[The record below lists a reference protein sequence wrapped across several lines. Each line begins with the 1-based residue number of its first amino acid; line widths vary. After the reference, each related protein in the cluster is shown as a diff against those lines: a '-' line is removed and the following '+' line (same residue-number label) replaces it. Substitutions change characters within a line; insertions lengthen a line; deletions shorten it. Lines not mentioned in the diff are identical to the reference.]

1 MFKKIAIATLVLII
15 VVSIVFGY
23 LYIKDQRLPNY
34 DAVQAIPIDA
44 SIIIK
49 SQNALSKLNAIRAG
63 NEIWS
68 ELINLPAVN
77 RLDEDFAVISDFVG
91 KIPEASEIFTQKEI
105 VISLHKQNK
114 KDIGILYFIPL
125 NASRDK
131 KLILESISAKLES
144 LNQPVKR
151 NFESNVIYQIVINEP
166 KRIFYLSF
174 IKGLLII
181 SPSDKLIENALQQA
195 GTSESLKNDTGF
207 LKVSK
212 TAGKNVDAN
221 VYLNFS
227 HLPELASTLFNTNLE
242 PLVNDFNN
250 LGNWAE
256 LDLTIKVDA
265 VLLNGFTFSNSSLN
279 NYLNIFMQQQPV
291 EHKMNSILPSNTSV
305 FYSFG
310 ISSVDQYL
318 ENYKKYLEKLGKLNS
333 YKLLID
339 KFKNQYNIDM
349 EKDFLGVLDQEVGL
363 VMTDNTESDQ
373 NQNKFIVMQVKGK
386 SIAENTIN
394 YMVKSIADSENKK
407 LKDYIKETQ
416 IDKETKYKIYKFP
429 AKNVFENFFGFLFA
443 ETNFNYCTFVDNY
456 LIFSSSEDALL
467 KFIHANILKKTLVF
481 DVKFSQFTEFL
492 SSKSN
497 FYFYCNMLR
506 STELI
511 ASVLND
517 TLKNGF
523 KKHKENFKKFQALAL
538 QFSRTNDM
546 IYNNLFLKYI
556 PDTRVEAITIWE
568 SRLDT
573 VIDFKPTLVTNH
585 YSKENEI
592 FVQDMNHKIYLINKV
607 GRILWQI
614 QLNEKINSEI
624 FQVDYYKNG
633 KLQLLFSTQSQIHL
647 IDRNGN
653 YVERY
658 PIKLR
663 SASTAGISV
672 FDYEKNRDYRL
683 FVPCRNKNIY
693 AYDIQGNL
701 INGWTFQQ
709 SDKIVSTPVQHFA
722 LNTNDY
728 IVFADSYRIYI
739 LNRKG
744 EERLRI
750 KNQFIKSDNNQF
762 TLETE
767 SQKPHVVTTDTSGT
781 IKMIYFDGKVEE
793 LIIRKFTPNHYFD
806 YQDLDG
812 DGSKDFIFVDKNKL
826 EVYKQNGGLYFE
838 HSFNEPIVDPP
849 IYFYF
854 SYDDRKIGIVSKTS
868 NQIYLFNNDGKLY
881 TGFPLKGS
889 TKFTIGFFERGSTSF
904 NLIVGTNYNLL
915 YNYSVN

>member
-23 LYIKDQRLPNY
+23 LYIKDQRLPNF
-34 DAVQAIPIDA
+34 DAIQAVPIDA

-49 SQNALSKLNAIRAG
+49 SQNAISKLNNIRAG

-68 ELINLPAVN
+68 ELKNLPAVN
-77 RLDEDFAVISDFVG
+77 RLDEDFAVIIDFVG
-91 KIPEASEIFTQKEI
+91 KIPEASEIFAQKEI

-114 KDIGILYFIPL
+114 KDLGVLYYIPL

-131 KLILESISAKLES
+131 KLFLEGITAKLG
-144 LNQPVKR
+144 LGNQPVKR
-151 NFESNVIYQIVINEP
+151 NFESNVIYQIATNQSNRTI
-166 KRIFYLSF
+166 YLSF

-181 SPSDKLIENALQQA
+181 SPSGKMIENALQQA
-195 GTSESLKNDTGF
+195 GTSESHKNDAGF
-207 LKVSK
+207 LRVSK

-221 VYLNFS
+221 VYINFK
-227 HLPELASTLFNTNLE
+227 HLPEIASTLFNTNLQ
-242 PLVNDFNN
+242 PLINDFNN
-250 LGNWAE
+250 IGNWAE

-339 KFKNQYNIDM
+339 KFKNQYNIDL
-349 EKDFLGVLDQEVGL
+349 EKDFLGMLDQEVGL
-363 VMTDNTESDQ
+363 VMTDNSESDQ
-373 NQNKFIVMQVKGK
+373 NQNKYLVMQVKGR

-394 YMVKSIADSENKK
+394 SMVESIADSENKK
-407 LKDYIKETQ
+407 LKDYIKETH

-429 AKNVFENFFGFLFA
+429 TKNVFENFFGFLFA

-467 KFIHANILKKTLVF
+467 KFIHANILKKTLEF

-523 KKHKENFKKFQALAL
+523 KTHKETFKKFQALAF

-556 PDTRVEAITIWE
+556 PDTRAEAITIWE

-592 FVQDMNHKIYLINKV
+592 FVQDLNHKIYLINKV

-624 FQVDYYKNG
+624 YQVDYYKNG

-701 INGWTFQQ
+701 VNGWTFQQ
-709 SDKIVSTPVQHFA
+709 SDKVVSTPVQHFSV
-722 LNTNDY
+722 NTNDY

-750 KNQFIKSDNNQF
+750 KNQFVKSDNNQF

-781 IKMIYFDGKVEE
+781 IKKIYFDGKVEE
-793 LIIRKFTPNHYFD
+793 LLIRKFTPNHYFD

-812 DGSKDFIFVDKNKL
+812 DGSKDFIFVDENKL
-826 EVYKQNGGLYFE
+826 EVYKQNGSLYFE
-838 HSFNEPIVDPP
+838 YSFNETIVDPP

>member
-1 MFKKIAIATLVLII
+1 MV
-15 VVSIVFGY
+15 
-23 LYIKDQRLPNY
+23 
-34 DAVQAIPIDA
+34 
-44 SIIIK
+44 
-49 SQNALSKLNAIRAG
+49 
-63 NEIWS
+63 
-68 ELINLPAVN
+68 
-77 RLDEDFAVISDFVG
+77 
-91 KIPEASEIFTQKEI
+91 
-105 VISLHKQNK
+105 
-114 KDIGILYFIPL
+114 
-125 NASRDK
+125 
-131 KLILESISAKLES
+131 
-144 LNQPVKR
+144 
-151 NFESNVIYQIVINEP
+151 
-166 KRIFYLSF
+166 
-174 IKGLLII
+174 
-181 SPSDKLIENALQQA
+181 EN
-195 GTSESLKNDTGF
+195 
-207 LKVSK
+207 
-212 TAGKNVDAN
+212 
-221 VYLNFS
+221 
-227 HLPELASTLFNTNLE
+227 
-242 PLVNDFNN
+242 
-250 LGNWAE
+250 
-256 LDLTIKVDA
+256 
-265 VLLNGFTFSNSSLN
+265 
-279 NYLNIFMQQQPV
+279 
-291 EHKMNSILPSNTSV
+291 
-305 FYSFG
+305 
-310 ISSVDQYL
+310 
-318 ENYKKYLEKLGKLNS
+318 
-333 YKLLID
+333 
-339 KFKNQYNIDM
+339 
-349 EKDFLGVLDQEVGL
+349 
-363 VMTDNTESDQ
+363 
-373 NQNKFIVMQVKGK
+373 
-386 SIAENTIN
+386 IAE
-394 YMVKSIADSENKK
+394 SENKK
-407 LKDYIKETQ
+407 LKNYIKETR
-416 IDKETKYKIYKFP
+416 IDKETQYKIYKFP
-429 AKNVFENFFGFLFA
+429 AKNVFENFFGFLFS

-467 KFIHANILKKTLVF
+467 KFIHANILKKTLEY

-523 KKHKENFKKFQALAL
+523 KTHKESFKKFQALAL
-538 QFSRTNDM
+538 QFSRTNNM

-556 PDTRVEAITIWE
+556 PDTRAEAITIWE

-592 FVQDMNHKIYLINKV
+592 FVQDLNHKIYLINKV

-624 FQVDYYKNG
+624 YQVDYYKNG

-701 INGWTFQQ
+701 VNGWTFQQ

-722 LNTNDY
+722 VNTNDY
-728 IVFADSYRIYI
+728 IMFADSYRIYI

-762 TLETE
+762 ILETE

-781 IKMIYFDGKVEE
+781 IKKIYFDGKVEE
-793 LIIRKFTPNHYFD
+793 LTIRKFTPNHYFD

-812 DGSKDFIFVDKNKL
+812 DGSKDFIFVDENKL
-826 EVYKQNGGLYFE
+826 EVYKQNGSLYFE
-838 HSFNEPIVDPP
+838 HSFNETIVDPP